1 MQGNFIPPGLNFFKP
16 QCHIGVMEPEDID
29 AKVQELYR
37 IVLRAIL
44 DKMKQLGLTQE
55 QVGLMVG
62 MEQGTI
68 SRYLSGDRGENLP
81 FKTILALAVGLEI
94 DLSLLFA
101 FYASPQEKIQALL
114 SEINKIVANG

>member
-1 MQGNFIPPGLNFFKP
+1 MQELFMPTGLNFSRP
-16 QCHIGVMEPEDID
+16 QCHTDFMEPEDVD
-29 AKVQELYR
+29 LKVRELYG
-37 IVLRAIL
+37 IVLGAIL
-44 DKMKQLGLTQE
+44 DKIKQLGLTQE